1 MGQIRRIFEQL
12 INMSMAIDRTENGKI
27 KVLVF
32 IQCQRGSR
40 IMKNIYLSIIKV
52 VEKVGVMDLEQRRKI
67 WESFNIMTQGDVSAQ
82 MKRFR
87 LALECVKKCDI

>member
-1 MGQIRRIFEQL
+1 MR
-12 INMSMAIDRTENGKI
+12 
-27 KVLVF
+27 
-32 IQCQRGSR
+32 
-40 IMKNIYLSIIKV
+40 NIYLSIIKV